1 MDADRDP
8 IFPVQQMPSL
18 LFPPPPPR
26 PLALDSTS
34 SASSSFVPHHPSIT
48 SFPILVLT
56 VLGILTTSVLLLT
69 YYIFVIRC
77 CLNWH
82 SSSSSDTRTAGLI
95 SRRRRGAASSSLPAV
110 AEPRGL
116 EEAAI
121 QSLPAF
127 RYRKAIKDTTA
138 DSSEC
143 AVCISEFQEEERV
156 RLLPSCL
163 HVFHVD
169 CIDTWL
175 QGNANCP
182 LCRAAI
188 ATNDS
193 QLPLDQFVRPEEVV
207 IQVITGAEEEGAQA
221 PQQEANTAAS
231 DPAVDAT
238 STNQQVSSK
247 KTKNQNAWHVS
258 ISKGDECIAVRRD
271 RNVLPLRRS
280 FSMDSLGG
288 AGEVHLQIQ
297 NILQRSTHFHGD
309 ISDSSSSS
317 TGTL

>member
-8 IFPVQQMPSL
+8 VFPVQQMPLL

-26 PLALDSTS
+26 PLALDSS
-34 SASSSFVPHHPSIT
+34 SSSSSSFVSHHPSIT

-82 SSSSSDTRTAGLI
+82 SSSSDTRSAGLI
-95 SRRRRGAASSSLPAV
+95 SRRRRGAASSGLPAV

-127 RYRKAIKDTTA
+127 RYRKAIKKDTA

-188 ATNDS
+188 ATNNS
-193 QLPLDQFVRPEEVV
+193 QLPLDQLLRPEEVV
-207 IQVITGAEEEGAQA
+207 IQVITGTEEEGAQA
-221 PQQEANTAAS
+221 QRQEANMAAS
-231 DPAVDAT
+231 DPAVDAN
-238 STNQQVSSK
+238 TNQQVSSSK
-247 KTKNQNAWHVS
+247 KRKNQDAWHAS
-258 ISKGDECIAVRRD
+258 ISKGDECIAVSRD

-288 AGEVHLQIQ
+288 AGELHLQIQ
-297 NILQRSTHFHGD
+297 NILQMSTHFHGD
-309 ISDSSSSS
+309 VSDSSSSS